1 METSATAI
9 IGLAMIYAWI
19 HFLFV
24 QHVRDYKERTGYEKA
39 LTWVAI
45 VVFVLFVIGTITS

>member
-1 METSATAI
+1 
-9 IGLAMIYAWI
+9 MIYAWI